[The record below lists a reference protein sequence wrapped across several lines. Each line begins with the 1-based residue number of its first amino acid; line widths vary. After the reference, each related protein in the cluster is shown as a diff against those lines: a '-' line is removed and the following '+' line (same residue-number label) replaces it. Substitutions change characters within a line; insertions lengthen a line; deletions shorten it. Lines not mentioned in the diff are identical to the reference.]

1 MAETPPQL
9 ESIRSTLRGQLDR
22 LSAEYHVS
30 SLEVFGSYVRGEAS
44 TASDLDL
51 LVEFTTPP
59 SLFRFVEL
67 EDELTQLLGMKVDLV
82 MREGLKPALGA
93 RILAESVPV

>member
-1 MAETPPQL
+1 MADKPAQL
-9 ESIRSTLRGQLDR
+9 ESIRSTLHGQLDR

-44 TASDLDL
+44 PASDLDL

-67 EDELTQLLGMKVDLV
+67 EDELTRLLGLQVDLV
-82 MREGLKPALGA
+82 MRDGLKPALGE